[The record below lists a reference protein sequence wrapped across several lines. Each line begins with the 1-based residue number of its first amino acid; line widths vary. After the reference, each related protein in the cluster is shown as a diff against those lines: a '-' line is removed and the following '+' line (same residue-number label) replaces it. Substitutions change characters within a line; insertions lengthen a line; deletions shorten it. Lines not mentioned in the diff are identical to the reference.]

1 MVFCH
6 SDIIINVLP
15 VAETP
20 SSPVCRD
27 TAAVVGVHLLLQ
39 GRLSGPFLPSSFA
52 SLNLVLAFLPV
63 LPVLFHVDQKPV
75 QVISVLMPLFCLV
88 SPLISVVVIM

>member
-6 SDIIINVLP
+6 SDVILMCSQWQRHLP
-15 VAETP
+15 P
-20 SSPVCRD
+20 QCGD